1 MCKSQLFV
9 WVAQVVPHV
18 CSRPGEAAELPDG
31 ADGVPFGVDRMMVT
45 THVFLNFGDDHICT
59 MCMLK
64 KSSCVFDWFSY
75 IMFFVNV

>member
-45 THVFLNFGDDHICT
+45 THVSLNFGDDHICT

-64 KSSCVFDWFSY
+64 IIMCLIGFPTSCFL
-75 IMFFVNV
+75 VNV